1 MYRHLDA
8 DKTIATVAK
17 LNSRIGERFPESSLS
32 RVCKELHRV
41 AEESKARALQ
51 IARPNHWLRLSVAL
65 VVALS
70 LLGLYYSISL
80 LEITSHAFSIGELVQ
95 ASEAGINDI
104 VLIGAAILFLVTVE
118 TRVKRARAM
127 KALHELRSIA
137 HVIDM
142 HQLTKDPGRLSKDMI
157 LTPSSPPSE
166 MSAYQLTRY
175 LDYCSEMLSLTG
187 KVGALYAQNFEDS
200 VVLSAVNDLEGLT
213 TGLSRK
219 IWQKIMILQK
229 LDERTVHQ
237 ERPLMET

>member
-8 DKTIATVAK
+8 DKTVATVAR
-17 LNSRIGERFPESSLS
+17 LISRISERFPESSLS
-32 RVCKELHRV
+32 RVCEELHSV

-51 IARPNHWLRLSVAL
+51 IARPNYWLRLSVAL

-80 LEITSHAFSIGELVQ
+80 LEIASRPFSIGELVQ
-95 ASEAGINDI
+95 ASEAGINDV

-118 TRVKRARAM
+118 TRVKRARAL

-142 HQLTKDPGRLSKDMI
+142 HQLTKDPGRLSRDMI
-157 LTPSSPPSE
+157 LTPSSPSSK
-166 MSAYQLTRY
+166 MSAYELTRY

-187 KVGALYAQNFEDS
+187 KVGALYAQNFEDA

-229 LDERTVHQ
+229 LDERSVHREQ
-237 ERPLMET
+237 PFLKT